1 MIPLAGR
8 SANACFLAY
17 EGSPMGLIV
26 VRLGRFA
33 LKPSAT
39 IEIDC
44 LVDYV
49 FPYPVVGSV

>member
-17 EGSPMGLIV
+17 EGSPMGMIV

-49 FPYPVVGSV
+49 FRYPVVGSV